1 LEIEGLTEEVKDVHP
16 HGLCIPA
23 KPKADTQGA
32 ASSPE
37 KEEYPT
43 FVYVL
48 NHQRDGDK
56 VLVLEVQY
64 PRVSVSAGGAKSQTH
79 LWPPRVLFRGLL
91 SDPAVLT
98 GVNDLEA
105 LYPLRRSDAE
115 GRPYWLHSMYVSN
128 FMGSRLGDTAWN
140 VLEMLSQARWGSV
153 ALCQARQ
160 MIDAAAHSALLPTNC
175 TVAVDRISGPNGL
188 ALSLDQRFLYVAQ
201 TLTQEMS
208 VFELPTASDDAGA
221 QTGQAWHPLRPF
233 ASQYIGSGLDN
244 INMDRVSG
252 DLFVGSHPK
261 PLQVTAHLAD
271 ASKRSPTQVL
281 RLHHNRRSL
290 SDAAVDGEDDDV
302 FSVREV
308 HLSAGEVFSGSSVG
322 AWNRATKEL
331 IIGGVADDGIFICPY
346 DEEKTEQ
353 Q

>member
-1 LEIEGLTEEVKDVHP
+1 
-16 HGLCIPA
+16 
-23 KPKADTQGA
+23 
-32 ASSPE
+32 
-37 KEEYPT
+37 
-43 FVYVL
+43 
-48 NHQRDGDK
+48 
-56 VLVLEVQY
+56 
-64 PRVSVSAGGAKSQTH
+64 
-79 LWPPRVLFRGLL
+79 
-91 SDPAVLT
+91 
-98 GVNDLEA
+98 
-105 LYPLRRSDAE
+105 
-115 GRPYWLHSMYVSN
+115 
-128 FMGSRLGDTAWN
+128 LGDTAWN

-160 MIDAAAHSALLPTNC
+160 MIDAATTGALLPTNC

-208 VFELPTASDDAGA
+208 VFALPNASADAGA
-221 QTGQAWHPLRPF
+221 QTEQAWHGSLSLRPLRPF
-233 ASQYIGSGLDN
+233 VSQYIGSGLDN
-244 INMDRVSG
+244 INLDRVSG

-290 SDAAVDGEDDDV
+290 SDTSPDGEDDGV

-308 HLSAGEVFSGSSVG
+308 HLSTGEVFSGSSVG

-346 DEEKTEQ
+346 EEEKTEQ